1 MGIQLKHNPIPP
13 RAKVGDKVYYISPNN
28 RYGVKTAVIT
38 DIRLVPRYYEQV
50 MSNGDVVL
58 KDSRMIADY
67 TTFISRD
74 DAVRYIMAGL
84 VEDINQHRT
93 SIATL
98 QHELNKCERILT
110 TLQHLFPE
118 LEPCAPNYH
127 FEDTSL
133 AELLAQLNNEK
144 ESSIDI

>member
-1 MGIQLKHNPIPP
+1 MRLQLKHNPIPP
-13 RAKVGDKVYYISPNN
+13 RAKVGEKVYYISPNN

-74 DAVRYIMAGL
+74 DAVRYIMAGM

-98 QHELNKCERILT
+98 QHELNECERVLT
-110 TLQHLFPE
+110 TLQHQFPE
-118 LEPCAPNYH
+118 LEPRVPNYH
-127 FEDTSL
+127 FDNISL
-133 AELLAQLNNEK
+133 DELLAQLNNEK
-144 ESSIDI
+144 QSSTDI